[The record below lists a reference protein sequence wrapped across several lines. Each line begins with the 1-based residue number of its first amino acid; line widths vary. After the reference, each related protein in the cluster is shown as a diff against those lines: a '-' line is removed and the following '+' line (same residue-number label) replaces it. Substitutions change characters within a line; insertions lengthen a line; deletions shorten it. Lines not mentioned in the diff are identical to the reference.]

1 MERAFDTVLFDFG
14 GVYIGSP
21 FPSFVNEAESLGV
34 APDRLIELTFGPMEV
49 DGDHPWHRVERGELD
64 MLGARTEIMAL
75 CKEAGLEIDP
85 FVLLARSMAPHSEG
99 HPEVVACTREL
110 RSAGYRT
117 GLVTNN
123 ALEIRERWRAVL
135 PLDELFD
142 VVVDS
147 SEVGMRKPA
156 PGIYELALERLE
168 GATAERTLFL
178 DDLPANVRGAEDVGM
193 RGILVA
199 TDPVPALTELRML
212 TGIG

>member
-1 MERAFDTVLFDFG
+1 MKRAFDTVLFDFG

-21 FPSFVNEAESLGV
+21 FPTFVREAEALGLE
-34 APDRLIELTFGPMEV
+34 PNRLIELTFGPMEA

-64 MLGARTEIMAL
+64 MGRARKEIIAL
-75 CKEAGLEIDP
+75 FEESGLELDP
-85 FVLLARSMAPHSEG
+85 FMLLARSMAPHSEG
-99 HPEVVACTREL
+99 HPDVVGCTREL

-142 VVVDS
+142 IVVDS

-156 PGIYELALERLE
+156 PGIYELSLAMLD
-168 GATAERTLFL
+168 GAEAERTIFL
-178 DDLPANVRGAEDVGM
+178 DDLPSNIRGAENLGM
-193 RGILVA
+193 RGILVGA
-199 TDPVPALTELRML
+199 DPLPAIAELRIL